1 MANNPHYH
9 VYIQFTPLYQ
19 GCGGFVTADLNLL
32 YLMTL
37 ILDDSKLVDWFDVY
51 ALPGSRQTTPE
62 QLRISHCR
70 YRVIAAGIDNRNRII
85 GIATN
90 RPRLQS
96 RSYHAEEVL
105 LHRLPRS
112 LVRILL
118 ARVNNRGE
126 LMPIDPC
133 CVCSRLAEKRG
144 VQIESLH

>member
-1 MANNPHYH
+1 MRSH
-9 VYIQFTPLYQ
+9 IS
-19 GCGGFVTADLNLL
+19 
-32 YLMTL
+32 TL
-37 ILDDSKLVDWFDVY
+37 HSRMIRA
-51 ALPGSRQTTPE
+51 ALRVH
-62 QLRISHCR
+62 HCR
-70 YRVIAAGIDNRNRII
+70 YRIAAAGIDNRNRII

-105 LHRLPRS
+105 LSRSPRS

-133 CVCSRLAEKRG
+133 EVCSRLAKKRG
-144 VQIESLH
+144 VRIERLS